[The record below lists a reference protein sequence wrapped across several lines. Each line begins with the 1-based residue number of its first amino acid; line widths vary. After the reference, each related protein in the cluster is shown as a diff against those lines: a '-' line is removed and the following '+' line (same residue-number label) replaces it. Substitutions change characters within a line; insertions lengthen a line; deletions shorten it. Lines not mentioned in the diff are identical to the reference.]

1 MAPLAP
7 NFPSETISKN
17 NYLNVKMLP
26 AILVLNDRYYPSST
40 NSPAKVGA
48 TAFALQ
54 VARAFDHAGL
64 FAGVILYERLDHLKA
79 PIVQLIPRDSTPCVK
94 LSFHFD
100 MSTTQVRY
108 ALDAAAALLVATFA
122 EEIMPMLYYQ
132 TDTLLKYHPKR
143 LPYCVTHHGPF
154 YGDFTR
160 HFTRDLAAVA
170 YGSEEKAAHL
180 ERTQEEGLR
189 HLKACDHAYV
199 LQHSYR
205 QGEYLMERG
214 VDPARM
220 RALNPP
226 IHSMRVTSHR
236 KTENIRELV
245 SFSTSK
251 RVLVFTAVA
260 RLDYFKNIELLVDSV
275 VTLLGRGRLVR
286 LLVVGGEGTSD
297 RACARLLSKVP
308 REYSAH
314 VKISSK
320 IAKDDM
326 YSLFDY
332 AQTRG
337 IFVCTSRYE
346 TLALTP
352 LESALSGVTTIMPDS
367 ELVEASRYFPDTYRF
382 EPTAFGLAAVLDGF
396 LRERLGDAGMELQRY
411 IDGLI
416 SEERFVYDLM
426 TAWADFSQHALQML
440 ASTSSAPKEAS
451 EVRRIGSRRN
461 SM

>member
-1 MAPLAP
+1 MALLAP
-7 NFPSETISKN
+7 NFPSETVRKN
-17 NYLNVKMLP
+17 SYLNVKMLP
-26 AILVLNDRYYPSST
+26 AILVLNDRYYPSSI

-54 VARAFDHAGL
+54 VARALDHAGL
-64 FAGVILYERLDHLKA
+64 FGGLV
-79 PIVQLIPRDSTPCVK
+79 PRDSIPCVK
-94 LSFHFD
+94 LSFNFE
-100 MSTTQVRY
+100 MSTTQIRY
-108 ALDAAAALLVATFA
+108 ALCAATALLMATFT
-122 EEIMPMLYYQ
+122 EDITPMFYYQ

-189 HLKACDHAYV
+189 HLRASNHAYV

-205 QGEYLMERG
+205 QGEYLMECG

-226 IHSMRVTSHR
+226 IHSMRVISQD
-236 KTENIRELV
+236 KTTNTRDLV

-251 RVLVFTAVA
+251 RVLIFTAVA
-260 RLDYFKNIELLVDSV
+260 RLDYFKNIELLLDSV

-297 RACARLLSKVP
+297 KACARLLSKVP
-308 REYSAH
+308 REHSAH
-314 VKISSK
+314 VKIASK
-320 IAKDDM
+320 IAKDEM

-332 AQTRG
+332 AQTHG

-346 TLALTP
+346 TLGITP
-352 LESALSGVTTIMPDS
+352 LEAALSGVTTLMPDC
-367 ELVEASRYFPDTYRF
+367 ELVEASRYFPDSYRF
-382 EPTAFGLAAVLDGF
+382 EPTAFGLADVLDGF
-396 LRERLGDAGMELQRY
+396 LRERLGDTGVELQRY
-411 IDGLI
+411 IDDLI
-416 SEERFVYDLM
+416 SEKRFVYDLM

-440 ASTSSAPKEAS
+440 ASTTATQQETF